1 MSFNVVR
8 NELPGLKENQ
18 YMILSLSPQENGY
31 YGLQRGEAVLSIK
44 EETNGVEYG
53 VSVRV
58 PRRLGEAVNCL
69 NRDT

>member
-1 MSFNVVR
+1 MVR

-18 YMILSLSPQENGY
+18 YMILSLFPQENGY

-44 EETNGVEYG
+44 KETNGVEYG